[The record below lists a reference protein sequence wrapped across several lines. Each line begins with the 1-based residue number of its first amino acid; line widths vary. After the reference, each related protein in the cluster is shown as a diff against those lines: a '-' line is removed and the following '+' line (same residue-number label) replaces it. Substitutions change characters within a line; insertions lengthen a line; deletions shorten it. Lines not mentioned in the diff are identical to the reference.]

1 MSLYPLVT
9 RNKAIKQKVEIFC
22 IYYNRNIVMNSLTR
36 KNIKKTCLCLEG
48 DRKQNLLEG
57 LNERQLL
64 CSQRMPDWGLNA
76 KHRIVDQ
83 MVLENAITVL
93 YVLGSI

>member
-1 MSLYPLVT
+1 MPLLGEQYL
-9 RNKAIKQKVEIFC
+9 IEW
-22 IYYNRNIVMNSLTR
+22 
-36 KNIKKTCLCLEG
+36 
-48 DRKQNLLEG
+48 

-64 CSQRMPDWGLNA
+64 CSQRMPDWCLNA